1 MIFLLGAVCFLCLL
15 AVAHS
20 YLVYPALL
28 LRASARRC
36 HEYRV
41 SVPVTT
47 WPKVHVLMAVHNEE
61 VVLPQK
67 LRSLAQLSYPGE
79 LSVHIVSDHST
90 DGTDGLL
97 RNFAG
102 PDRMVTYND
111 QRRGKPASINRLAAD
126 LPRKGIYVFTDASVM
141 LRPDTVTEL
150 VRPLAQDAD
159 LGVSDAVMVH
169 TGVPTKG
176 VGRLE
181 DAYIRRE
188 VELKR
193 AAGCLYAALPGPFGG
208 CWALRARAFRP
219 VPDAFLVDDFYL
231 CLAAYEQ
238 GYGGVTA
245 PGAYA
250 EEGVGIRIGDE
261 FRRKRRIGAGNWQNL
276 VRFRKLWWPPWR
288 DARAY
293 VLFSHKIL
301 RWISPYLLVTG
312 ALSGLTLIACVS
324 NYRTAAA
331 FVLIGLAACGFS
343 PALRYFTA
351 MNVALLIGGVDYL
364 TGIKSN
370 VWQPSHR
377 NEDLE

>member
-1 MIFLLGAVCFLCLL
+1 MVLLLGAVCFLCVL

-20 YLVYPALL
+20 YLLYPALL
-28 LRASARRC
+28 RRAAARRC
-36 HEYRV
+36 PGPP
-41 SVPVTT
+41 VPVAVVT
-47 WPKVHVLMAVHNEE
+47 WPDVHVLMAVHNEE
-61 VVLPQK
+61 RVLPQK
-67 LRSLAQLSYPGE
+67 LRSLATLTYPGK
-79 LSVHIVSDHST
+79 LSIHLVSDAST
-90 DGTDGLL
+90 DGTDALL
-97 RNFAG
+97 GEFAG
-102 PDRMVTYND
+102 PGREISYNRR
-111 QRRGKPASINRLAAD
+111 RRGKPGSINRLAAA
-126 LPRKGIYVFTDASVM
+126 LPRTGVFVFTDASVI
-141 LRPDTVTEL
+141 LRADTITEL
-150 VRPLAQDAD
+150 VRPLAAEEG

-169 TGVPTKG
+169 TGVPEEG
-176 VGRLE
+176 IGRLE

-188 VELKR
+188 VGLKR

-208 CWALRARAFRP
+208 CWALRANAFRP
-219 VPDAFLVDDFYL
+219 VPDNFLVDDFYL

-245 PGAYA
+245 AGAVA
-250 EEGVGIRIGDE
+250 EEGVGVRLRDE

-301 RWISPYLLVTG
+301 RWLSPYLLLLS
-312 ALSGLTLIACVS
+312 ALSALGLVICLS
-324 NYRTAAA
+324 NYQGAAA
-331 FVLIGLAACGFS
+331 FLLIGLAACGLL
-343 PALRYFTA
+343 PGLRYFTA

>member
-1 MIFLLGAVCFLCLL
+1 M
-15 AVAHS
+15 
-20 YLVYPALL
+20 L
-28 LRASARRC
+28 LRAAARRC
-36 HEYRV
+36 PTARA
-41 SVPVTT
+41 PGTVTE
-47 WPKVHVLMAVHNEE
+47 WPEVHILMSVHNEA

-67 LRSLAQLSYPGE
+67 LRSLADLAYPGK
-79 LSVHIVSDHST
+79 LSVHIVSDCST
-90 DGTDGLL
+90 DATNDLL
-97 RNFAG
+97 RDFSG
-102 PDRMVTYND
+102 PGRMITYND
-111 QRRGKPASINRLAAD
+111 RRRGKPASINRLAAT
-126 LPRKGIYVFTDASVM
+126 LPRAGIYVFTDASVI
-141 LRPDTVTEL
+141 LRPETLTEL
-150 VRPLAQDAD
+150 VRPLAAD
-159 LGVSDAVMVH
+159 DDLAVSDAVMVH
-169 TGVPTKG
+169 TGIPEAG

-188 VELKR
+188 VSLKQ
-193 AAGCLYAALPGPFGG
+193 AASCLYAALPGPFGG

-219 VPDAFLVDDFYL
+219 VPDTFLVDDFFL

-245 PGAYA
+245 TRAYA
-250 EEGVGIRIGDE
+250 EEGVGIRLRDE

-288 DARAY
+288 DTRAY

-301 RWISPYLLVTG
+301 RWLSPYLLVAG
-312 ALSGLTLIACVS
+312 ALSGLGLLACLS

-331 FVLIGLAACGFS
+331 FLLAGLVACAS
-343 PALRYFTA
+343 LPALRYFTA
-351 MNVALLIGGVDYL
+351 MNVALLVGGVDYL